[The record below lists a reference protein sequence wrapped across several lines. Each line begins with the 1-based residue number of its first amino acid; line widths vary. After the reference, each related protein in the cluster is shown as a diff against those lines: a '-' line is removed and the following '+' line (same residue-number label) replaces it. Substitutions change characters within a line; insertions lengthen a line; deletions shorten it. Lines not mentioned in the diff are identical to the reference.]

1 MIVFDHVAFSFGQ
14 GNWALSVP
22 ELHINSGEFI
32 AIVGENGSGKSTLA
46 RLAAG
51 LYTPTAGMVK
61 ICGFDTASPQESFQA
76 RSSIGFVFQNP
87 DDQLVAAV
95 VQDEVAF
102 GPQNLGLSPDE
113 VQHRVTNA
121 LKRVDLE
128 GFEQHEVAFL
138 SGGQKQALALAGALA
153 MRPQLLFLDEATSM
167 LDPQKRQSLMRLCQS
182 LHEEGVAIVLVT
194 HYMDEAARA
203 NRVIV
208 LQEGQIV
215 AQGSPQ
221 DVLTNQPLLKQCR
234 LEAPFTVQLCDSL
247 RERHVGIDTCCTEE
261 ELIAALI
268 ARYHDVENGRDDT
281 RNDTLLASGKRADE
295 PLWEQSTQAGQGD
308 LAGQGTQT
316 GQTEPAGQSE
326 QTDRAGQGTR
336 TEPATQTGQTPQ
348 TEQVA
353 RTAQREANDIISV
366 EKLCFS
372 YGETK
377 KHANANWALRDLT
390 FSVQQGEC
398 LGIAGHTGSGKS
410 TLLSH
415 MNGLLRPQQGCV
427 CIAGRKLETKRDY
440 AWVLRQ
446 VGLVFQ
452 YPEHQLF
459 ASSVLEDVC
468 FGPRNL
474 GLSPDEARKN
484 SIRAL
489 KLVGLDPGQ
498 VAKRNPF
505 KLSGG
510 EQRRVALAGVLA
522 MQPRVL
528 VLDEPGAGLDP
539 QSRREFREL
548 IRRLHHQE
556 KLTLVI
562 SSHDMDEL
570 GALCDRVLM
579 LDHGS
584 IAELDN
590 TEAVFQQ
597 VELLQNLGLEAPRAE
612 RFAQKIAEA
621 GLPIAPP
628 ASRGLHSLESLGDAL
643 EKTLS
648 CRQNRRDLSPQA

>member
-14 GNWALSVP
+14 NDWTLSIP
-22 ELHINSGEFI
+22 ELHIESGEFI

-51 LYTPTAGMVK
+51 LYTPTAGTVK

-95 VQDEVAF
+95 VQDEAAF

-113 VQHRVTNA
+113 IQHRITDA
-121 LKRVDLE
+121 LKRVGLE
-128 GFEQHEVAFL
+128 GFEQREVAFL

-153 MRPQLLFLDEATSM
+153 MKPQLLFLDEATSM
-167 LDPQKRQSLMRLCQS
+167 LDPQKRQSLMQLCQS

-203 NRVIV
+203 DRVIV
-208 LQEGQIV
+208 LQEGQII

-234 LEAPFTVQLCDSL
+234 LEAPFAVQLCDAL
-247 RERHVGIDTCCTEE
+247 RERHVDIDTCCTEE
-261 ELIAALI
+261 ELIATLI
-268 ARYHDVENGRDDT
+268 ARYHDVENGRDSVPAA
-281 RNDTLLASGKRADE
+281 NGKRADGM
-295 PLWEQSTQAGQGD
+295 LREQSTQAGR
-308 LAGQGTQT
+308 ANRA
-316 GQTEPAGQSE
+316 GQTEPAGQSKQADRVE
-326 QTDRAGQGTR
+326 QTESSKQSEPAGQ
-336 TEPATQTGQTPQ
+336 TEQTPQ
-348 TEQVA
+348 TGQAA
-353 RTAQREANDIISV
+353 RAAQHEANEVISV

-377 KHANANWALRDLT
+377 KHANANWALHDLT

-427 CIAGRKLETKRDY
+427 CIAGRKLETKKDY
-440 AWVLRQ
+440 VWVLCQ

-459 ASSVLEDVC
+459 AGSVLEDVC

-474 GLSPDEARKN
+474 ELSPDEAREN
-484 SIRAL
+484 SLHAL
-489 KLVGLDPGQ
+489 KLVGLDPSQ

-570 GALCDRVLM
+570 GALCDRILV

-584 IAELDN
+584 IAKLDS

-597 VELLQNLGLEAPRAE
+597 IELLQSLGLEAPCAE
-612 RFAQKIAEA
+612 RFAQKLVEA
-621 GLPIAPP
+621 GIPIAPP